1 MKKWIIALLFGSCG
15 FAAGIQ
21 DEPRQIRVSLQ
32 FIEVAHTSLTEMLAQ
47 KDQSGPALH
56 AKAMSLSKKGQAKI
70 LESCMLV
77 CKEGQKATIESI
89 QEVIYPTEYEP
100 PGLPCN
106 FRNNKERLADG
117 VLINPS
123 FRTPTAFEPRNTG
136 VTVEVEPTLATNGMM
151 IDLRLAPEIV
161 TTLRLETWKEHID
174 QWGDASMRMPIFESL
189 RFQSKITVAPDK
201 FEFVSALTPKMNTQ
215 GPVVTRKIL
224 VFVRADL
231 LPVP

>member
-1 MKKWIIALLFGSCG
+1 MKKWTIALLFGSCG

-56 AKAMSLSKKGQAKI
+56 AKAMSLSKNGQAKI
-70 LESCMLV
+70 WESCLLV

-89 QEVIYPTEYEP
+89 QEVLFPTEYEP
-100 PGLPCN
+100 S
-106 FRNNKERLADG
+106 DM
-117 VLINPS
+117 PS
-123 FRTPTAFEPRNTG
+123 NTPNVAVPKCLVDRKAAAFEPRNVG
-136 VTVEVEPTLATNGMM
+136 VTFEIEPTLATNGM
-151 IDLRLAPEIV
+151 IDLRLSPEIV
-161 TTLRLETWKEHID
+161 KQLRLETWMEHID
-174 QWGDASMRMPIFESL
+174 QWGDATYRLPVFESF
-189 RFQSKITVAPDK
+189 RIQSNITVMPGK

>member
-77 CKEGQKATIESI
+77 CKAGQKATIESI
-89 QEVIYPTEYEP
+89 QEVIFPTDYLP
-100 PGLPCN
+100 SGLPTN
-106 FRNNKERLADG
+106 LPNEG
-117 VLINPS
+117 NPTNLVV
-123 FRTPTAFEPRNTG
+123 RRVAAFEPRNTG
-136 VTVEVEPTLATNGMM
+136 VTFEVEPYMASHGM
-151 IDLRLAPEIV
+151 IDLRLSPEIV
-161 TTLRLETWKEHID
+161 KQLRLETWMEHID
-174 QWGDASMRMPIFESL
+174 QWGDATYRLPVFESF
-189 RFQSKITVAPDK
+189 RIQSKITVAPGK

-231 LPVP
+231 LPVA